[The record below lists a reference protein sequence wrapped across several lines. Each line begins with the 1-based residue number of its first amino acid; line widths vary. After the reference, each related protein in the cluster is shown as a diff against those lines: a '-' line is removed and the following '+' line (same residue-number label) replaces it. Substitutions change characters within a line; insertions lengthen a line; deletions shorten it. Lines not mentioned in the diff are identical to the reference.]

1 MGLRRDTSAR
11 QKSGCEANV
20 RKCRETEA
28 FWVPFTQNIDAGTEK
43 ELRTRTRGASTE
55 MLVREGTRS
64 QPLDRAKM
72 DLMDDSAGRGWGS
85 AHTPPTGET
94 GKSEQ
99 GRGAH
104 GPRATQGWKY
114 TCGDNLGCFC
124 CYVWFPQF
132 DIPERLLRI
141 IGIAETCWKKQL
153 KLIA

>member
-1 MGLRRDTSAR
+1 M
-11 QKSGCEANV
+11 

-94 GKSEQ
+94 GKSEP
-99 GRGAH
+99 GGGLMVL
-104 GPRATQGWKY
+104 GPHKAGSTRVGTIWDVFAA
-114 TCGDNLGCFC
+114 TCGFLNLTFQSV
-124 CYVWFPQF
+124 Y
-132 DIPERLLRI
+132 
-141 IGIAETCWKKQL
+141 
-153 KLIA
+153 